1 MRARSSVLVVLV
13 MVVTMLPGASA
24 GATPPDP
31 DPDVLY
37 LYDSVILDDD
47 FHGSIIIL
55 GDDVT
60 LDCAGHTVS
69 GPGWAPD
76 PSSPDDV
83 YGGITVE
90 FEVAGATVK
99 NCTVTGFG
107 GGIILH
113 GTEATVTDNVAH
125 NNGVGVGVFSND
137 NLIKNNVSNDN
148 ESNGFLVQRAE
159 GNLLKGNTARGNAAH
174 FSLELA
180 DANALVGN
188 TVIGQGSD
196 LAFEIAGSS
205 SNTLQDNTASGIG
218 EGFSLFPTEDFDT
231 PEPVHSND
239 NELIGNLATGDGEVG
254 FYLREGSGNTFTGNS
269 ASGFF
274 DGFRLEAASGNTL
287 TDNTATYNSGNGFS
301 VYGGSEN
308 GFRQNIADDNEVL
321 GFALVSTDNW
331 FVENEASGNMFG
343 FYVEGG
349 GNTLTENLSS
359 RNDRGF
365 ALTRATYNT
374 LSGNVALHN
383 LDFGYSFWD
392 NSSYNIVS
400 ENVAQHSDIGFLFAN
415 NSNSNTVMEN
425 VATTNHPLDAA
436 QDDTSSNTFELN
448 DFKRTLG
455 F

>member
-1 MRARSSVLVVLV
+1 MRARFSVLVVLV
-13 MVVTMLPGASA
+13 MVLTMLPGAAA
-24 GATPPDP
+24 GATPPD
-31 DPDVLY
+31 VLH
-37 LYDSVILDDD
+37 LYDSVILDGD
-47 FHGSIIIL
+47 FSGSIIIW
-55 GDDVT
+55 GNDVT

-69 GPGWAPD
+69 GPGWAD
-76 PSSPDDV
+76 PNLPDDV
-83 YGGITVE
+83 YPGITVA

-99 NCTVTGFG
+99 NCTVSGFG

-113 GTEATVTDNVAH
+113 GTGATVIDNVAH
-125 NNGVGVGVFSND
+125 NNGVGVGVFSNG
-137 NLIKNNVSNDN
+137 NLIKSNVSNDN
-148 ESNGFLVQRAE
+148 ESNGYLMQRAE
-159 GNLLKGNTARGNAAH
+159 GNLLEGNMARGNAAH

-180 DANALVGN
+180 DGNALVGN

-205 SNTLQDNTASGIG
+205 GNTLQDNTVSGIG

-231 PEPVHSND
+231 AGPVHSND
-239 NELIGNLATGDGEVG
+239 NKLIGNLATGDGEVG
-254 FYLREGSGNTFTGNS
+254 FYLRGGSGNALAGNS

-274 DGFRLEAASGNTL
+274 DGFRLEDASDNTL
-287 TDNTATYNSGNGFS
+287 TSNTATYNSNNGFS

-308 GFRQNIADDNEVL
+308 NFRENIADDNEVL
-321 GFALVSTDNW
+321 GFALVSDGNW
-331 FVENEASGNMFG
+331 FTENEASGNMFG
-343 FYVEGG
+343 FYVEGN

-365 ALTRATYNT
+365 ALTRATHNN

-383 LDFGYSFWD
+383 SDFGYSFWD
-392 NSSYNIVS
+392 NSSYNTVS

-415 NSNSNTVMEN
+415 NSHSNTVVEN
-425 VATTNHPLDAA
+425 VATTNRTLDAV
-436 QDDTSSNTFELN
+436 QYDTSSNTFELN